1 MSLRHP
7 GAEPTSTVVC
17 VHTIVVYR
25 PSSRADEAL
34 RGLCLAARE
43 HGGRITVLCLAAE
56 EPVSSGCCDT
66 RSVLWNQ
73 VCRDFAREY
82 LARATRVVGTH
93 HGNVEFGVL
102 GTRAGRAVDGLV
114 REASARG
121 ADEIV
126 LADPRA
132 SGLGWFERRRLR
144 RVVYVAAGTTHSSG
158 RSGLFNPRRS
168 EMNATPPTSSGS
180 QKRIVR

>member
-7 GAEPTSTVVC
+7 EAEPTSTVVC

-25 PSSRADEAL
+25 PSSRADDAL
-34 RGLCLAARE
+34 RRLCLAARE

-82 LARATRVVGTH
+82 LARATQVVGAH
-93 HGNVEFGVL
+93 ADVEFGVL
-102 GTRAGRAVDGLV
+102 GTRPGRAVEGLE

-126 LADPRA
+126 LADPR
-132 SGLGWFERRRLR
+132 SCGLGWFERRRLR
-144 RVVYVAAGTTHSSG
+144 RVA
-158 RSGLFNPRRS
+158 
-168 EMNATPPTSSGS
+168 
-180 QKRIVR
+180 

>member
-1 MSLRHP
+1 M
-7 GAEPTSTVVC
+7 
-17 VHTIVVYR
+17 HTLVVYR
-25 PSSRADEAL
+25 SGARADDAL
-34 RGLCLAARE
+34 RGLGLAARE
-43 HGGRITVLCLAAE
+43 RGGRITVLSLAAE
-56 EPVSSGCCDT
+56 ERVSRGCCDT

-73 VCRDFAREY
+73 VCRDRARED
-82 LARATRVVGTH
+82 LARAAQVVGT

-102 GTRAGRAVDGLV
+102 GARAGRAVDGLV
-114 REASARG
+114 SQASARG

-144 RVVYVAAGTTHSSG
+144 RLAYVAAGTTHSSG

-168 EMNATPPTSSGS
+168 EMNATVPTSSGS
-180 QKRIVR
+180 QKRMTR

>member
-1 MSLRHP
+1 
-7 GAEPTSTVVC
+7 
-17 VHTIVVYR
+17 VHTLVVYR
-25 PSSRADEAL
+25 PTSRADDAL
-34 RGLCLAARE
+34 RSLCLAARE
-43 HGGRITVLCLAAE
+43 HGGRITVLSLAAE
-56 EPVSSGCCDT
+56 EGVSSGCCDT

-82 LARATRVVGTH
+82 LARADQVVGAH

-102 GTRAGRAVDGLV
+102 GTRAGRAVDGLL

-144 RVVYVAAGTTHSSG
+144 LVPYVAAGTTHSSG

-168 EMNATPPTSSGS
+168 EMNATAPTSSGS